1 MIIGGQAGSKGPSEN
16 RLLVFIPFDTIE
28 MRVVDWMVYTCV
40 DRGEPSRG
48 DRRLSLSDREVI
60 ESRIRDVNDALQ
72 LLSHLMLRGFEELSV
87 HEKLSM
93 RYLVIQ
99 LVEASASICVRVL
112 ISLYNESIESY
123 AQCFYRVA
131 AKGVIPG
138 DLAHRLASAARLRNL
153 LVHRYWAISDR
164 RVYESVKEGL
174 RDFENYIRYV
184 KLLLEGSCHDS

>member
-1 MIIGGQAGSKGPSEN
+1 
-16 RLLVFIPFDTIE
+16 LLVFIPFNTIE

-48 DRRLSLSDREVI
+48 DRQLSLSDREVI

-72 LLSHLMLRGFEELSV
+72 LLSHLMLRSFEELS
-87 HEKLSM
+87 
-93 RYLVIQ
+93 
-99 LVEASASICVRVL
+99 
-112 ISLYNESIESY
+112 
-123 AQCFYRVA
+123 
-131 AKGVIPG
+131 

-184 KLLLEGSCHDS
+184 KQLLEGSCHDR

>member
-1 MIIGGQAGSKGPSEN
+1 MIIEGQAGSKGPSEN

-131 AKGVIPG
+131 AKGFIPG

-164 RVYESVKEGL
+164 RVYESVREGL